1 MCEANVFLS
10 NGEQEEL
17 FLEQVD
23 LIEPDEEG
31 LRLVDIFGKQKF
43 IKAKIRDMNF
53 LTTESFWR
61 NYRKSLLI
69 SR

>member
-1 MCEANVFLS
+1 MCEANVFLN

-23 LIEPDEEG
+23 IIEPLEEG

-43 IKAKIRDMNF
+43 IRV
-53 LTTESFWR
+53 E
-61 NYRKSLLI
+61 
-69 SR
+69 